1 MRRSFR
7 RQRHTVYQWFEEA
20 IASIPKQNSPPW
32 ITYLHEHWGDAW
44 LKQYQNEPHWQSLHK
59 FVQQPYEA
67 NEWRHWQRDFLHAT
81 GIQKALLSTEVIAS
95 LKKAIQPLED
105 SSINNNV
112 DEQLSY
118 VTALNDLLVDYI
130 NSTANLSGNPYPF
143 ILEALFRWTN
153 DEKEWLES
161 RR

>member
-20 IASIPKQNSPPW
+20 IASIPKQNSPAW
-32 ITYLHEHWGDAW
+32 ITYLQEHWGDTW
-44 LKQYQNEPHWQSLHK
+44 LKQYQNESHWQAVHT
-59 FVQQPYEA
+59 FVQQPYQA
-67 NEWRHWQRDFLHAT
+67 NQWRQWQRDFLHAT

-105 SSINNNV
+105 ASINNLS
-112 DEQLSY
+112 EQLNY
-118 VTALNDLLVDYI
+118 VNALNDLLVDYI
-130 NSTANLSGNPYPF
+130 RSSRNLSDNPYPY
-143 ILEALFRWTN
+143 ILEALLRWTN

-161 RR
+161 RH